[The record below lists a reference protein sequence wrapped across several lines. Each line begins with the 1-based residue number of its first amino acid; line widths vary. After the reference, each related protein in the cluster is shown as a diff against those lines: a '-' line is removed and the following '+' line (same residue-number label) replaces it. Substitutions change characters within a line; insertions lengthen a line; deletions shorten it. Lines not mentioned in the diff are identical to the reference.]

1 MKVYGQIVYESGPYA
16 ILRADEFTQWESVK
30 DAKQSL
36 AACWNDFDVDP
47 AGGQGVTLLLWKGE
61 PEKDD
66 LFPCDF
72 SAVGLADY
80 VFELGPR
87 CGVRKAY

>member
-1 MKVYGQIVYESGPYA
+1 MNVYGQIIYESGSYA
-16 ILRADEFTQWESVK
+16 VPGADEFTQWESVK

-36 AACWNDFDVDP
+36 AACWNDLDVDP
-47 AGGQGVTLLLWKGE
+47 ASGQGVTLLLWKGV

-66 LFPCDF
+66 LFPCD
-72 SAVGLADY
+72 SSTVCPDY

-87 CGVRKAY
+87 GGVRKAH